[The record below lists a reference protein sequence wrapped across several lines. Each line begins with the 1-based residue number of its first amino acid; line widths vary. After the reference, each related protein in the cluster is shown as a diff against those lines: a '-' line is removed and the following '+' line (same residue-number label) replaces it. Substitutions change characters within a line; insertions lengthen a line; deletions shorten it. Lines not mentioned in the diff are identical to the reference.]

1 MGRIKT
7 AQIKRVTRELM
18 ELHGSEFT
26 DNFERNQEIV
36 GKLISTPS
44 KKLRN
49 KIVGYVTK
57 IVGRNKK
64 LEEGGTS
71 Y

>member
-26 DNFERNQEIV
+26 DNFEKNQEIV

-57 IVGRNKK
+57 LVGRNKK
-64 LEEGGTS
+64 LEEGGIS